1 MREDFEDLML
11 SLSLAGEDGEEE
23 QIVPLVDG
31 QDSSQTQQVKT
42 GDVVPVLP
50 LRKMILFPGVLLPV
64 TLSRPKSMR
73 LVEKAYKDELTIG
86 VFSQKNTDIQDPQ
99 AQDIYPIGTA
109 ARVLRIFDVP
119 DGSMMAILEGTQRIW
134 MNEFTALTPQIM
146 VRVDEIG
153 RAHV

>member
-31 QDSSQTQQVKT
+31 QDSSQTQQLKT

-73 LVEKAYKDELTIG
+73 LVEKASKEELIIA
-86 VFSQKNTDIQDPQ
+86 VFSKKNTDSQAPQ
-99 AQDIYPIGTA
+99 EHNI
-109 ARVLRIFDVP
+109 
-119 DGSMMAILEGTQRIW
+119 
-134 MNEFTALTPQIM
+134 
-146 VRVDEIG
+146 
-153 RAHV
+153 